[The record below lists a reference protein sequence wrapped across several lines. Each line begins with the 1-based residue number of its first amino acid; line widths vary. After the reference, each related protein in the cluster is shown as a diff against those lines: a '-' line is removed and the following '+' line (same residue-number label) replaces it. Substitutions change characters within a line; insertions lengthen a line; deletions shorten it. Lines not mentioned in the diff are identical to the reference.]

1 MKIPFYFTTDVFEK
15 MLMVFRKA
23 YNLFMT
29 ILPLAQ
35 FQHGISVDDD
45 GDFGGKISRKWDCFF
60 KADVV

>member
-15 MLMVFRKA
+15 MLMVFGKV
-23 YNLFMT
+23 YSLFMV

-45 GDFGGKISRKWDCFF
+45 GDFGGRFSRKRDCFF
-60 KADVV
+60 GGGVV